1 MKQLLNSI
9 LEHLDIAHN
18 LCLYICSREQST
30 LEKTVDSA
38 DTTMNNSSSTL
49 NSSIDAAK
57 TDVLT
62 QGNPAVT
69 LLMVFKLFMS
79 VLVALVSLVGNIM
92 VIFVVFKTK
101 RLQTN
106 TYFLIVNM
114 SVSDLLYTAI
124 AMPPFITGMLGF
136 SFAISGHWGMFLCK
150 FINGTVFGLIASS
163 VLTLAAISCD
173 RFFTIVYSLKKLNTR
188 RSLKF
193 MIISIWVCSVLVI
206 SPMLYAMRLYEEDG
220 FVYCHEDW
228 SPYFDTD
235 TASKAYT
242 IALFIVIYMIP
253 FTTTIIFYSSIS
265 HYLWFR
271 KVPEVG
277 NKSNKKRIMAS
288 RRKVILML
296 ITTVLCFIICWL
308 PLQIVTFSYFFG
320 DGDLPVEFFF
330 ASEFLIRANG
340 AINPVIYAVFNETFR
355 RGFKSLLSCVCSP
368 FKSDK
373 HLQAKALQFSQSTKR
388 SNDYLD
394 EKRGSLCKETN
405 V

>member
-1 MKQLLNSI
+1 MQ
-9 LEHLDIAHN
+9 
-18 LCLYICSREQST
+18 
-30 LEKTVDSA
+30 KTVDSA

-49 NSSIDAAK
+49 NSSIDA
-57 TDVLT
+57 DIDLLT
-62 QGNPAVT
+62 QENLTATFLMVVK
-69 LLMVFKLFMS
+69 LLMS
-79 VLVALVSLVGNIM
+79 VVVALVSLVGNIM

-114 SVSDLLYTAI
+114 SVSDLLYTVI
-124 AMPPFITGMLGF
+124 AMPPFIAGMLGF
-136 SFAISGHWGMFLCK
+136 SFAIGGHWGTFLCK
-150 FINGTVFGLIASS
+150 FINGTAFGLIASS

-193 MIISIWVCSVLVI
+193 MITSIWVCSVLVI
-206 SPMLYAMRLYEEDG
+206 SPMLYAMRLYEGDG

-271 KVPEVG
+271 KVPEVA
-277 NKSNKKRIMAS
+277 NKSNKRRILAS

-308 PLQIVTFSYFFG
+308 PLQIVTFSYFFS

-340 AINPVIYAVFNETFR
+340 SINPLIYAVFNETFR
-355 RGFKSLLSCVCSP
+355 RGFKSLLSCVYLP

-373 HLQAKALQFSQSTKR
+373 QTLQGKALQFSQSTKR
-388 SNDYLD
+388 SNDYAD